1 MTEVKPDIS
10 LSEPLLERV
19 EALAQEMRISLNR
32 LFSLALE
39 EFIQRQQNRQ
49 LFEKINEAYADG
61 PDEEEREWLAHARE
75 SYRRL
80 LEDEQ

>member
-10 LSEPLLERV
+10 LSEPLLEQV

-61 PDEEEREWLAHARE
+61 PDEEEREWLTHARE

-80 LEDEQ
+80 LENEQ

>member
-32 LFSLALE
+32 FWIDLGNPLDKSQLDEYIGTLSPKR
-39 EFIQRQQNRQ
+39 IRQI
-49 LFEKINEAYADG
+49 LDG
-61 PDEEEREWLAHARE
+61 I
-75 SYRRL
+75 RL
-80 LEDEQ
+80 ITEPRDVE

>member
-1 MTEVKPDIS
+1 MIEVKPDIS

-19 EALAQEMRISLNR
+19 ETLAQEMRISLSH
-32 LFSLALE
+32 LFALALE

-61 PDEEEREWLAHARE
+61 PDEEEHEWLAHARE

-80 LEDEQ
+80 LEDER